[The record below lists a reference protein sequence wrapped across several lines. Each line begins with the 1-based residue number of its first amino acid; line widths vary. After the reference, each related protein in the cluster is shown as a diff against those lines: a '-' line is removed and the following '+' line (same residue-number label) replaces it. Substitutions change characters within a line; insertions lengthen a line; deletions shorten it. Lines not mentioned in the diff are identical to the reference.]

1 MSDQQFFRKY
11 IDIVNE
17 ESPVFQ
23 QRNMANSQKWAKEN
37 PEAAQYAKLA
47 TDVVTDYIPG
57 VSQVKSA
64 YRAGKAAL
72 GGDYGEAGK
81 QLVGA
86 FVPGGRRMVSAVD
99 AAGNAL
105 KGDYKTAAANLSHA
119 AGGELGRAVSTGL
132 AANDLY
138 QAYGPSTTPT
148 APATQT
154 AQANTPAAAP
164 NTSAT
169 TGPYTPGPALQS
181 LTRQAST
188 APTTPEPTTE
198 EQELDENGRM
208 RKLLDMLD
216 EAPVTA
222 INPNDPNAAAFG
234 KKINTTSSTTVQP
247 TPQSTPTNVD
257 FQATRSRDRLQ
268 QQMAS
273 GKINTPA
280 PQTVNPNQKY
290 GGGYDPTKVQY
301 ASGNNQ
307 AAPTASASQS
317 AALDA
322 SKTKAIGGTQQTASA
337 AQSQANQTSKANVI
351 GGGMQQMAQT
361 NQNPSMDPYNPATD
375 PSLQAGYAAV
385 AKPDVEGL
393 KLGVA
398 AGTPSAAQTNQ
409 QTQTASTGGGFQ
421 GGGYG
426 SVGNQ
431 GQTAQVE
438 EEELEEELQKILRL
452 SGKQRQPTNEND
464 SLKKFYNILN
474 EATDNDEIELHDSF
488 DIELNEHF
496 VIETGIIGF
505 TEDGIIIEA
514 DETLLGLL
522 EVNNIL
528 CEEETTH
535 SKPDTNKKDKPS
547 DYMDTKPATDK
558 RMDTSKLM
566 DKEPLKDKPLKKDP
580 KDYMVHEAPEGWGQ
594 DTMTMKDGSVMKY
607 DPKSNSY
614 SQVSGPTR
622 ADTKTSVSAV
632 DALRSKATNSS
643 KGDSTY
649 DQEFYSTSVFRDPK
663 TRTGDYLK
671 TQLKG
676 DDYEQDYQT
685 DVSKPWLDY
694 TLDKAKQD
702 ADTMMQ
708 EPGSYKSMPQ
718 GPMAQ
723 FRAKVNEAEYQ
734 GRKVPLGKPMAGD
747 VAKSKVYVKKPNGK
761 VVKVNFGDKNM
772 KIKKSNPNRRKSFR
786 ARHRCENPGPRWKA
800 RYWSCRAW

>member
-1 MSDQQFFRKY
+1 MNREFFRKY
-11 IDIVNE
+11 LDILNE
-17 ESPVFQ
+17 GP
-23 QRNMANSQKWAKEN
+23 
-37 PEAAQYAKLA
+37 P
-47 TDVVTDYIPG
+47 PG
-57 VSQVKSA
+57 V
-64 YRAGKAAL
+64 G
-72 GGDYGEAGK
+72 
-81 QLVGA
+81 
-86 FVPGGRRMVSAVD
+86 P
-99 AAGNAL
+99 NA
-105 KGDYKTAAANLSHA
+105 
-119 AGGELGRAVSTGL
+119 
-132 AANDLY
+132 
-138 QAYGPSTTPT
+138 
-148 APATQT
+148 
-154 AQANTPAAAP
+154 
-164 NTSAT
+164 
-169 TGPYTPGPALQS
+169 
-181 LTRQAST
+181 TRQAPQQQLGQPDTFTKMLPGMGNKAIDAGKGLVNPYAKTMSNFTPGSEYYEKNVKNNPQVKAQVDTFMKT
-188 APTTPEPTTE
+188 APTAKDLGASVDATKQAFDQALTQKQTVGGTSAEYDKAAGQLGMPAVQQPTQPQQTQPTTE
-198 EQELDENGRM
+198 EELDENGRM

-216 EAPVTA
+216 EAPATA

-234 KKINTTSSTTVQP
+234 KKINTTAGTAQP
-247 TPQSTPTNVD
+247 TTNKTPGLTAATTGGGYSTPQNNTTNID
-257 FQATRSRDRLQ
+257 TRATVARDRLQ

-301 ASGNNQ
+301 ASGNNPT
-307 AAPTASASQS
+307 APTASASQS

-322 SKTKAIGGTQQTASA
+322 SKTKAIGGTPQTASA

-351 GGGMQQMAQT
+351 GGGMQQMTQN